1 MKKKTLKHMLLAVM
15 GALIIVEIIVR
26 MIMIK
31 TNTFAGIMQLISLVF
46 SALYVFLFYK
56 KPHGNMLK
64 YAMLVFSFAN
74 ILSSSYLLMTGNTYQ
89 VVKLLAAA
97 AVCYCAGRLNRID
110 ENKYMLPA
118 LGLFFFWVSVSG
130 VRADIENQAANVFTI
145 LTRFN
150 NTVNYFTLVIAYF
163 VRYDEHK
170 EAGLADAPRK

>member
-1 MKKKTLKHMLLAVM
+1 MKKKTSKYVLLAVM
-15 GALIIVEIIVR
+15 GALTVIEIIVR

-46 SALYVFLFYK
+46 SALYIFLFYK

-64 YAMLVFSFAN
+64 YAMLIFSFAN
-74 ILSSSYLLMTGNTYQ
+74 ILSSSYLLLMGNTYQ
-89 VVKLLAAA
+89 IVKLLAAA
-97 AVCYCAGRLNRID
+97 AVCYCAGRLDRID
-110 ENKYMLPA
+110 ENKYILPA
-118 LGLFFFWVSVSG
+118 LGLFFIWVSVSG
-130 VRADIENQAANVFTI
+130 VRVDIENQTSNVLSI

-150 NTVNYFTLVIAYF
+150 NTINYFTLVIAYF